1 MIFDINY
8 EFEEHGVYSFKTDIG
23 AEYKVIFREDDYT
36 SVGIVLLSEDTFVS
50 EIFTTIETLKFIFNK
65 IKSNKF
71 IININDTNSYLRRRK
86 LNVLK
91 RYLNDYDYSIV
102 ENPHLP
108 PIGRAS
114 SNTILNIT
122 QVYLTKKKETK
133 KRKYCTNCGT
143 EDTGYKFCPNC
154 GTNLQV

>member
-8 EFEEHGVYSFKTDIG
+8 EFEENGVYSFKTDLG
-23 AEYKVIFREDDYT
+23 SEYRVIFREDDYT
-36 SVGIVLLSEDTFVS
+36 SANISRISEYSFVS
-50 EIFTTIETLKFIFNK
+50 ELFTTIETLKFIFNK
-65 IKSNKF
+65 FKSTKF
-71 IININDTNSYLRRRK
+71 MIILNDVNPNLRRRK

-91 RYLNDYDYSIV
+91 RYLNDYDYSVV

-122 QVYLTKKKETK
+122 QVYLIKKKQLK
-133 KRKYCTNCGT
+133 QKKYCHNCGS
-143 EDTGYKFCPNC
+143 ENNDYKFCPSC

>member
-23 AEYKVIFREDDYT
+23 AEYKVIFREGDYT

-50 EIFTTIETLKFIFNK
+50 EIFTTIETLKFIFNR
-65 IKSNKF
+65 IKSNKL
-71 IININDTNSYLRRRK
+71 IITINDVNPNLRRRK

-91 RYLNDYDYSIV
+91 RYLNDYDYSVV

-122 QVYLTKKKETK
+122 QVYLIKKKQLK
-133 KRKYCTNCGT
+133 QKKYCHNCGS
-143 EDTGYKFCPNC
+143 ENNDYKFCPSC